1 MNKLFLKLK
10 TFVLMCMPLGLYI
23 WILKNFT
30 DTRLQNYSGILGT
43 NPIAYPV
50 FHNVVIVDLS
60 RLQI

>member
-10 TFVLMCMPLGLYI
+10 TFVLMCMPLGFYI

-43 NPIAYPV
+43 NPIAYPG
-50 FHNVVIVDLS
+50 FS
-60 RLQI
+60 